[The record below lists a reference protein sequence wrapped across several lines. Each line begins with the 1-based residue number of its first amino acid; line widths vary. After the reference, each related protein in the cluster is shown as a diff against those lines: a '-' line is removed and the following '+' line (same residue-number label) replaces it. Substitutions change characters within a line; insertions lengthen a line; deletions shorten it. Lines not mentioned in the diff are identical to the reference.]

1 MTTVTFRADE
11 HLQRLLVE
19 LARPGATRTDTI
31 RRALQ
36 EAASFERRRR
46 MRLEALALSSDE
58 VDRAESR
65 AVLDD
70 VEGARAW

>member
-19 LARPGATRTDTI
+19 RARPGETRTDTI

-36 EAASFERRRR
+36 EASSFERRER
-46 MRLEALALSSDE
+46 MRLEALALSCDE